1 MNFNILYEFR
11 LDNIFS
17 YILSFILIF
26 YIFNNTPISNNF
38 DLDSNV
44 KKIYFWISVI
54 FISII
59 IFLFFNSVNVIIF
72 LFIIFE
78 ILDKINTN
86 NIYKQEKRKKEIEV
100 EEERKNRENNNNNKC
115 VTINEK
121 NNVSISSDKDKEKDK
136 KQENV
141 NEKADTFFTLEE
153 GVVNKSYIL
162 AQSKQLA
169 NPTPKYQAILPDINC
184 SYVN

>member
-17 YILSFILIF
+17 YILSVILIF
-26 YIFNNTPISNNF
+26 YIFKNTPIPNNL
-38 DLDSNV
+38 DLDNNV
-44 KKIYFWISVI
+44 KKIYFWISVL

-59 IFLFFNSVNVIIF
+59 IFLFFNSVNVVIF

-86 NIYKQEKRKKEIEV
+86 NIYKEEKRKKEIEL
-100 EEERKNRENNNNNKC
+100 EEERKNRENKNNKS

-121 NNVSISSDKDKEKDK
+121 NNVTISSDEDKNKNQDNINEEKD
-136 KQENV
+136 
-141 NEKADTFFTLEE
+141 TLFTLEE
-153 GVVNKSYIL
+153 GIVNQSYIL

-184 SYVN
+184 SYLN

>member
-17 YILSFILIF
+17 YILSVILIF
-26 YIFNNTPISNNF
+26 YIFKNTPIPNNL

-54 FISII
+54 FICII

-86 NIYKQEKRKKEIEV
+86 NIYKEEKRKKEIEL
-100 EEERKNRENNNNNKC
+100 EEERKNRENKNNKS
-115 VTINEK
+115 VIINEK
-121 NNVSISSDKDKEKDK
+121 NNVTISSDEDKNKNQDNINEEKD
-136 KQENV
+136 
-141 NEKADTFFTLEE
+141 TLFTLEE
-153 GVVNKSYIL
+153 GIVNQSYIL

-184 SYVN
+184 SYLN